1 MRVLTMKDL
10 AERWDKSY
18 INIRVMRTRGKLPP
32 PDLDLPHSPAWF
44 VETIEAME
52 GPHVGR
58 TDNSG

>member
-10 AERWDKSY
+10 AERWGKSY

-52 GPHVGR
+52 D
-58 TDNSG
+58 TDE